1 MQKEGF
7 NIMQAKLESKVLRS
21 LRAPLTPLQRVVD
34 DDDDYEDNEGFSRPD
49 SVWARP
55 TSFSNAASTGRS
67 SIQALKGRS
76 VVNNRKKTLEAGLFS
91 SIEQDDNKA
100 KACGSFKVD
109 LTATS
114 FGVCVCGFSKADH
127 VAKAPVVK
135 VVKAEAKPWATCKT
149 CTSPNELE
157 GHLQKLSSKRV
168 WNKRFF
174 KLNLS
179 LSSPSLMY
187 YPHVRNAWN
196 MAKRGKPV
204 LDQCSLA
211 KVEMKSLEIHLT
223 ADNGSV
229 AALKAKSTADATR
242 WYEGLQRLVEIH
254 HQQQQQP

>member
-1 MQKEGF
+1 MASRLDGDSSEALGRLSS
-7 NIMQAKLESKVLRS
+7 AGERLAL
-21 LRAPLTPLQRVVD
+21 
-34 DDDDYEDNEGFSRPD
+34 DDDDYLEEDNEGFSRPD

-55 TSFSNAASTGRS
+55 TSFANAPSTGRS
-67 SIQALKGRS
+67 SIQALRGRS

-91 SIEQDDNKA
+91 SIEQDSDNKA
-100 KACGSFKVD
+100 CAQFQVD

-114 FGVCVCGFSKADH
+114 FGICKCGFPKVDH

-135 VVKAEAKPWATCKT
+135 VVKAEAKPWATSDS
-149 CTSPNELE
+149 TSPNELE
-157 GHLQKLSSKRV
+157 GILQKLSSKRV

-179 LSSPSLMY
+179 VSSPSLMY
-187 YPHVRNAWN
+187 YPQVRNAWN

-242 WYEGLQRLVEIH
+242 WYEGLQRLVEI
-254 HQQQQQP
+254 QQQRP

>member
-1 MQKEGF
+1 M
-7 NIMQAKLESKVLRS
+7 
-21 LRAPLTPLQRVVD
+21 
-34 DDDDYEDNEGFSRPD
+34 
-49 SVWARP
+49 
-55 TSFSNAASTGRS
+55 GRTR
-67 SIQALKGRS
+67 G
-76 VVNNRKKTLEAGLFS
+76 TL
-91 SIEQDDNKA
+91 
-100 KACGSFKVD
+100 
-109 LTATS
+109 
-114 FGVCVCGFSKADH
+114 
-127 VAKAPVVK
+127 
-135 VVKAEAKPWATCKT
+135 AEAVKQA
-149 CTSPNELE
+149 
-157 GHLQKLSSKRV
+157 RV
-168 WNKRFF
+168 EQRFF

-254 HQQQQQP
+254 HHHQQP